1 MDFLGFSKKNK
12 DIKAM
17 FGSKN
22 MSRKMFFLFFILPR
36 KI

>member
-1 MDFLGFSKKNK
+1 MDFLGFSKKN

-22 MSRKMFFLFFILPR
+22 MSRKMIFLFLILPR